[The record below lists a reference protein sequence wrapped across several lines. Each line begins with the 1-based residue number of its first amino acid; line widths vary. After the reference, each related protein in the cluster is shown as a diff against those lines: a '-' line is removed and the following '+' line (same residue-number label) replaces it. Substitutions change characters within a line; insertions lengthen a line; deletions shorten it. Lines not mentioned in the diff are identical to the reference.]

1 MGEKIHFLPT
11 FYSPRFSDSLD
22 SEQLLRTLPGVE
34 VGIGLSV
41 GLGHHCEDEEG
52 VERGDGGKVKE
63 DSVRTKQRH
72 EWFSELEDMSEQVSI
87 VLIFEGGWVDWH
99 LDCNEDECKLGGDQ
113 GACHEGGEVSRKP
126 LAWLKAKVDQGGSD
140 LEKRGA
146 FLI

>member
-11 FYSPRFSDSLD
+11 FFSPRFSDSLD

-72 EWFSELEDMSEQVSI
+72 EWGSQLEGERETFQQ
-87 VLIFEGGWVDWH
+87 
-99 LDCNEDECKLGGDQ
+99 DC
-113 GACHEGGEVSRKP
+113 
-126 LAWLKAKVDQGGSD
+126 
-140 LEKRGA
+140 
-146 FLI
+146 F

>member
-72 EWFSELEDMSEQVSI
+72 EWFSELEDKSEKVSI
-87 VLIFEGGWVDWH
+87 VLIFEGVGWTGTWTATKMNANWV
-99 LDCNEDECKLGGDQ
+99 
-113 GACHEGGEVSRKP
+113 VI
-126 LAWLKAKVDQGGSD
+126 KVPVTRAERSAGNHSPG
-140 LEKRGA
+140 
-146 FLI
+146 